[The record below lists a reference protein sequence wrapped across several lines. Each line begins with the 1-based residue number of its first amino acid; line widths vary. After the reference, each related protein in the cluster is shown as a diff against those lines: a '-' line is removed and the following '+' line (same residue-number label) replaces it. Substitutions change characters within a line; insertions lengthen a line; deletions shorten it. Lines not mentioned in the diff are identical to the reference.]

1 MTEQQYAR
9 ANRRVMLAAV
19 IIFGYVALTMATAL
33 AVQKDGNSG
42 KILIQL
48 ITSVLV
54 IIMSV
59 LGYLFRKR
67 THAGEVLIT
76 TAMAVGYV
84 VVILLNSAKETW
96 AYAVPLVIAVMI
108 YMNMRLMMIAN
119 TVVLAANVVRILLH
133 LKMNGEQAAGGGF
146 VNDFQAFF
154 VLFLTA
160 YASISITKMLIIFF
174 NENMTAIREAAER
187 QADRQADS
195 NRKMTIVAEN
205 IAKHFGE
212 AMEML
217 EELEKSIDINHNSMK
232 DIADSTEST
241 AEAIQKQALM
251 CTEIQENT
259 DAAGKEIIE
268 MVAASDQTGRTVSDS
283 QKVVLELKAQE
294 QRVKEAS
301 DVIVQVVGNLTE
313 KVGEVQNFIGS
324 ILNISNQTNLLA
336 LNASIEAARAGEAGR
351 GFAVVADEIRQL
363 SEQTKEATARITEI
377 IQYLIEDT
385 QKANESIQSS
395 VEAVSSQSTLI
406 DQTREQFG
414 DVGKNVETLLA
425 NIHTAEQ
432 SIQKILNST
441 SVISDNITH
450 LSATGEEVAAAST
463 EGMRVTAETVESM
476 KKCKEILN
484 NIYLLAEDLK
494 SSVQE

>member
-9 ANRRVMLAAV
+9 ANRRGMLAAV
-19 IIFGYVALTMATAL
+19 IIFGYVALTMAAAL
-33 AVQKDGNSG
+33 AAQKDGNSG

-67 THAGEVLIT
+67 THIGEVMIAS
-76 TAMAVGYV
+76 AMAVGYV

-96 AYAVPLVIAVMI
+96 AYAVPLVIAVMV

-119 TVVLAANVVRILLH
+119 TVVLAANVIRILMH
-133 LKMNGEQAAGGGF
+133 MKMNGEQAAGGGF
-146 VNDFQAFF
+146 VNDFQSFF

-174 NENMTAIREAAER
+174 NENMTAIREAA
-187 QADRQADS
+187 DRQADS

-205 IAKHFGE
+205 ITKNFGE
-212 AMEML
+212 AMGML

-241 AEAIQKQALM
+241 ADAIQKQALM

-259 DAAGKEIIE
+259 DAAGKEINE

-301 DVIVQVVGNLTE
+301 VVGNLTE

-414 DVGKNVETLLA
+414 NVGKNVETLLA

-432 SIQKILNST
+432 SIQEILNST
-441 SVISDNITH
+441 SAISDNITH

>member
-1 MTEQQYAR
+1 MTEQQYER

-19 IIFGYVALTMATAL
+19 IIFGYIALTMAAAL

-48 ITSVLV
+48 TTSVLV

-59 LGYLFRKR
+59 LGYLLRKR
-67 THAGEVLIT
+67 THTGEVMIAS
-76 TAMAVGYV
+76 AMAVGYV

-96 AYAVPLVIAVMI
+96 AYAVPLVIAVMV

-119 TVVLAANVVRILLH
+119 TVVLAANVVRIFMH

-160 YASISITKMLIIFF
+160 YTSISITKMLITFF
-174 NENMTAIREAAER
+174 NENMTAIREA
-187 QADRQADS
+187 ADRQADS

-205 IAKHFGE
+205 ITKHFGE
-212 AMEML
+212 AMGML
-217 EELEKSIDINHNSMK
+217 EELEKSIDISHNSMK

-259 DAAGKEIIE
+259 DAAGKEINE
-268 MVAASDQTGRTVSDS
+268 MVAASDQTGKTVRDS

-395 VEAVSSQSTLI
+395 EEAVSSQSTLI

-432 SIQKILNST
+432 SIQEILNST

-476 KKCKEILN
+476 KKCKETLN

-494 SSVQE
+494 NSVQE

>member
-1 MTEQQYAR
+1 MTEQQYER

-19 IIFGYVALTMATAL
+19 IIFGYVALTMAAAL

-48 ITSVLV
+48 TTSVLV

-59 LGYLFRKR
+59 LGYLLRKR
-67 THAGEVLIT
+67 THTGEVMIAS
-76 TAMAVGYV
+76 AMAVGYV

-96 AYAVPLVIAVMI
+96 AYAVPLVIAVMV

-119 TVVLAANVVRILLH
+119 TVVLAANVVRIFMH

-160 YASISITKMLIIFF
+160 YASISITKMLITFF
-174 NENMTAIREAAER
+174 NENMTAIREA
-187 QADRQADS
+187 ADRQADS

-205 IAKHFGE
+205 ITKHFGE
-212 AMEML
+212 AMGML
-217 EELEKSIDINHNSMK
+217 EELEKSIDISHNSMK

-259 DAAGKEIIE
+259 DAAGKEINE

-313 KVGEVQNFIGS
+313 KVSEVQNFIGS

-432 SIQKILNST
+432 SIQEILNST

>member
-9 ANRRVMLAAV
+9 ANRRGMLAAV
-19 IIFGYVALTMATAL
+19 IIFGYVALTMAAAL
-33 AVQKDGNSG
+33 AAQKDGNSG

-67 THAGEVLIT
+67 THIGEVMIAS
-76 TAMAVGYV
+76 AMAVGYV

-96 AYAVPLVIAVMI
+96 AYAVPLVIAVMV

-119 TVVLAANVVRILLH
+119 TVVLAANVIRILMRM
-133 LKMNGEQAAGGGF
+133 KMNGGQAAGGAF
-146 VNDFQAFF
+146 VNDFQSFF

-174 NENMTAIREAAER
+174 NENMTAIREAA
-187 QADRQADS
+187 DRQADS

-205 IAKHFGE
+205 ITKNFGE
-212 AMEML
+212 AMGML

-241 AEAIQKQALM
+241 ADAIQKQALM

-259 DAAGKEIIE
+259 DAAGKEINE

-432 SIQKILNST
+432 SIQEILNST
-441 SVISDNITH
+441 SAISDNITH

>member
-19 IIFGYVALTMATAL
+19 IIFGYVALTMAAAL

-48 ITSVLV
+48 TTSVLV

-59 LGYLFRKR
+59 LGYLLRKR
-67 THAGEVLIT
+67 THTGEVMIT
-76 TAMAVGYV
+76 SAMAVGYV

-96 AYAVPLVIAVMI
+96 AYAVPLVIAVMV

-119 TVVLAANVVRILLH
+119 TVVLAANVVRIFMH

-160 YASISITKMLIIFF
+160 YASISITKMLITFF
-174 NENMTAIREAAER
+174 NENMTAIREA
-187 QADRQADS
+187 ADRQADS

-205 IAKHFGE
+205 ITKHFGE
-212 AMEML
+212 AMGML
-217 EELEKSIDINHNSMK
+217 EELEKSIDISHNSMK

-259 DAAGKEIIE
+259 DAAGKEINE
-268 MVAASDQTGRTVSDS
+268 MVAASDQTGKTVRDS

-313 KVGEVQNFIGS
+313 KVSEVQNFIGS

-432 SIQKILNST
+432 SIQEILNST

-476 KKCKEILN
+476 KKCKETLN

-494 SSVQE
+494 NSVQE

>member
-67 THAGEVLIT
+67 TRAGEVLIT

-96 AYAVPLVIAVMI
+96 AYAVPLVIAVMV

-119 TVVLAANVVRILLH
+119 TVVLAANVIRILMH
-133 LKMNGEQAAGGGF
+133 MKMNGGQATGGAF
-146 VNDFQAFF
+146 VNDFQSFF

-174 NENMTAIREAAER
+174 NENMTAIREAA
-187 QADRQADS
+187 DRQADS

-205 IAKHFGE
+205 ITKNFGE
-212 AMEML
+212 AMGML

-241 AEAIQKQALM
+241 ADAIQKQALM

-259 DAAGKEIIE
+259 DAAGKEINE

-432 SIQKILNST
+432 SIQEILNST
-441 SVISDNITH
+441 SAISDNITH

>member
-1 MTEQQYAR
+1 M
-9 ANRRVMLAAV
+9 
-19 IIFGYVALTMATAL
+19 
-33 AVQKDGNSG
+33 
-42 KILIQL
+42 
-48 ITSVLV
+48 
-54 IIMSV
+54 
-59 LGYLFRKR
+59 
-67 THAGEVLIT
+67 
-76 TAMAVGYV
+76 
-84 VVILLNSAKETW
+84 
-96 AYAVPLVIAVMI
+96 
-108 YMNMRLMMIAN
+108 
-119 TVVLAANVVRILLH
+119 VLAANVVRILLH
-133 LKMNGEQAAGGGF
+133 LKMHGEQAVGGGF

-187 QADRQADS
+187 QADS

-217 EELEKSIDINHNSMK
+217 EELEKSIDINHKSMK

-241 AEAIQKQALM
+241 ADAIQKQALM

-259 DAAGKEIIE
+259 DAAGKEINE

-432 SIQKILNST
+432 SIQEILNST
-441 SVISDNITH
+441 SAISDNITH

>member
-1 MTEQQYAR
+1 MTEQQYER

-19 IIFGYVALTMATAL
+19 IIFGYVALTMAAAL

-48 ITSVLV
+48 TTSVLV

-59 LGYLFRKR
+59 LGYLLRKR
-67 THAGEVLIT
+67 THTGEVMIAS
-76 TAMAVGYV
+76 AMAVGYV

-96 AYAVPLVIAVMI
+96 AYAVPLVIAVMV

-119 TVVLAANVVRILLH
+119 TVVLAANVVRIFMH

-160 YASISITKMLIIFF
+160 YASISITKMLITFF
-174 NENMTAIREAAER
+174 NENMTAIREA
-187 QADRQADS
+187 ADRQADS

-205 IAKHFGE
+205 ITKHFGE
-212 AMEML
+212 AMGMM
-217 EELEKSIDINHNSMK
+217 EELEKSIDISHNSMK

-259 DAAGKEIIE
+259 DAAGKEINE

-432 SIQKILNST
+432 SIQEILNST

>member
-9 ANRRVMLAAV
+9 ANRRGMLAAV
-19 IIFGYVALTMATAL
+19 IIFGYVALTMAAAL
-33 AVQKDGNSG
+33 AAQKDGNSG

-59 LGYLFRKR
+59 LGYLFQKR
-67 THAGEVLIT
+67 TYIGEVMIAS
-76 TAMAVGYV
+76 AMAVGYV

-96 AYAVPLVIAVMI
+96 AYAVPLVIAVMV

-119 TVVLAANVVRILLH
+119 TVVLAANVITILMH
-133 LKMNGEQAAGGGF
+133 MKMNGGQAAGGAF
-146 VNDFQAFF
+146 VNDFQSFF

-174 NENMTAIREAAER
+174 NENMTAIREAA
-187 QADRQADS
+187 DRQADS

-205 IAKHFGE
+205 ITKNFGE
-212 AMEML
+212 AMGML

-241 AEAIQKQALM
+241 ADAIQKQALM

-259 DAAGKEIIE
+259 DAAGKEINE

-432 SIQKILNST
+432 SIQEILNST
-441 SVISDNITH
+441 SAISDNITH

>member
-1 MTEQQYAR
+1 MTEQQYER

-19 IIFGYVALTMATAL
+19 IIFGYIALTMAAAL

-48 ITSVLV
+48 TTSVLV

-59 LGYLFRKR
+59 LGYLLRKR
-67 THAGEVLIT
+67 THTGEVMIAS
-76 TAMAVGYV
+76 AMAVGYV

-96 AYAVPLVIAVMI
+96 AYAVPLVIAVMV

-119 TVVLAANVVRILLH
+119 TVVLAANVVRIFMH

-160 YASISITKMLIIFF
+160 YTSISITKMLITFF
-174 NENMTAIREAAER
+174 SENMTAIREA
-187 QADRQADS
+187 ADRQADS

-205 IAKHFGE
+205 ITKHFGE
-212 AMEML
+212 AMGML
-217 EELEKSIDINHNSMK
+217 EELEKSIDISHNSMK

-259 DAAGKEIIE
+259 DAAGKEINE

-395 VEAVSSQSTLI
+395 EEAVSSQSTLI
-406 DQTREQFG
+406 AQTREQFG

-432 SIQKILNST
+432 SIQEILNST

-476 KKCKEILN
+476 KKCKETLN

>member
-1 MTEQQYAR
+1 MTEQQYER

-19 IIFGYVALTMATAL
+19 IIFGYVALTMAAAL

-48 ITSVLV
+48 TTSVLV

-59 LGYLFRKR
+59 LGYLLRKR
-67 THAGEVLIT
+67 THTGEVMIAS
-76 TAMAVGYV
+76 AMAVGYV

-96 AYAVPLVIAVMI
+96 AYAVPLVIAVMV

-119 TVVLAANVVRILLH
+119 TVVLAANVVRIFMH

-160 YASISITKMLIIFF
+160 YTSISITKMLITFF
-174 NENMTAIREAAER
+174 SENMTAIREA
-187 QADRQADS
+187 ADRQADS

-205 IAKHFGE
+205 ITKHFGE
-212 AMEML
+212 AMGML
-217 EELEKSIDINHNSMK
+217 EELEKSIDISHNSMK

-259 DAAGKEIIE
+259 DAAGKEINE
-268 MVAASDQTGRTVSDS
+268 MVAASDQTGKTVRDS

-395 VEAVSSQSTLI
+395 EEAVSSQSTLI

-432 SIQKILNST
+432 SIQEILNST

-476 KKCKEILN
+476 KKCKETLN

-494 SSVQE
+494 NSVQE

>member
-1 MTEQQYAR
+1 MTEQQYER

-19 IIFGYVALTMATAL
+19 IIFGYVALTMAAAL

-48 ITSVLV
+48 TTSVLV

-59 LGYLFRKR
+59 LGYLLRKR
-67 THAGEVLIT
+67 THTGEVMIAS
-76 TAMAVGYV
+76 AMAVGYV

-96 AYAVPLVIAVMI
+96 AYAVPLVIAVMV

-119 TVVLAANVVRILLH
+119 TVVLAANVVRIFMH

-160 YASISITKMLIIFF
+160 YTSISITKMLITFF
-174 NENMTAIREAAER
+174 SENMTAIREA
-187 QADRQADS
+187 ADRQADS

-205 IAKHFGE
+205 ITKHFGE
-212 AMEML
+212 AMGML
-217 EELEKSIDINHNSMK
+217 EELEKSIDISHNSMK

-259 DAAGKEIIE
+259 DAAGKEINE
-268 MVAASDQTGRTVSDS
+268 MVAASDQTGKTVRDS

-395 VEAVSSQSTLI
+395 EEAVSSQSTLI

-414 DVGKNVETLLA
+414 DVGKNVEILLA

-432 SIQKILNST
+432 SIQEILNST

-476 KKCKEILN
+476 KKCKETLN

-494 SSVQE
+494 NSVQE

>member
-174 NENMTAIREAAER
+174 NENMTAIREAAE
-187 QADRQADS
+187 RQADS

-432 SIQKILNST
+432 SIQEILNST

>member
-1 MTEQQYAR
+1 
-9 ANRRVMLAAV
+9 
-19 IIFGYVALTMATAL
+19 
-33 AVQKDGNSG
+33 
-42 KILIQL
+42 
-48 ITSVLV
+48 
-54 IIMSV
+54 
-59 LGYLFRKR
+59 
-67 THAGEVLIT
+67 
-76 TAMAVGYV
+76 
-84 VVILLNSAKETW
+84 
-96 AYAVPLVIAVMI
+96 
-108 YMNMRLMMIAN
+108 
-119 TVVLAANVVRILLH
+119 
-133 LKMNGEQAAGGGF
+133 
-146 VNDFQAFF
+146 
-154 VLFLTA
+154 
-160 YASISITKMLIIFF
+160 MLIIFF

-187 QADRQADS
+187 QADS

-205 IAKHFGE
+205 IAKNFGE
-212 AMEML
+212 AMGML

>member
-9 ANRRVMLAAV
+9 ANRRGMLAAV
-19 IIFGYVALTMATAL
+19 IIFGYVALTMAAAL
-33 AVQKDGNSG
+33 AAQKDGNSG

-59 LGYLFRKR
+59 LGYLFQKR
-67 THAGEVLIT
+67 THIGEVMIAS
-76 TAMAVGYV
+76 AMAVGYV

-96 AYAVPLVIAVMI
+96 AYAVPLVIAVMV

-119 TVVLAANVVRILLH
+119 TVVLAANVIRILMH
-133 LKMNGEQAAGGGF
+133 MKMNGGQATGGAF
-146 VNDFQAFF
+146 VNDFQSFF

-174 NENMTAIREAAER
+174 NENMTAIREAA
-187 QADRQADS
+187 DRQADS

-205 IAKHFGE
+205 ITKNFGE
-212 AMEML
+212 AMGML

-241 AEAIQKQALM
+241 ADAIQKQALM

-259 DAAGKEIIE
+259 DAAGKEINE

-432 SIQKILNST
+432 SIQEILNST
-441 SVISDNITH
+441 SAISDNITH
-450 LSATGEEVAAAST
+450 LSATGEEVAEAST

>member
-1 MTEQQYAR
+1 
-9 ANRRVMLAAV
+9 
-19 IIFGYVALTMATAL
+19 
-33 AVQKDGNSG
+33 
-42 KILIQL
+42 
-48 ITSVLV
+48 
-54 IIMSV
+54 
-59 LGYLFRKR
+59 
-67 THAGEVLIT
+67 
-76 TAMAVGYV
+76 
-84 VVILLNSAKETW
+84 
-96 AYAVPLVIAVMI
+96 
-108 YMNMRLMMIAN
+108 
-119 TVVLAANVVRILLH
+119 
-133 LKMNGEQAAGGGF
+133 
-146 VNDFQAFF
+146 
-154 VLFLTA
+154 
-160 YASISITKMLIIFF
+160 
-174 NENMTAIREAAER
+174 
-187 QADRQADS
+187 
-195 NRKMTIVAEN
+195 
-205 IAKHFGE
+205 
-212 AMEML
+212 
-217 EELEKSIDINHNSMK
+217 
-232 DIADSTEST
+232 
-241 AEAIQKQALM
+241 
-251 CTEIQENT
+251 
-259 DAAGKEIIE
+259 

-432 SIQKILNST
+432 SIQEILNST

>member
-84 VVILLNSAKETW
+84 VIILLNSAKETW
-96 AYAVPLVIAVMI
+96 AYAVPLVIAVMV

-133 LKMNGEQAAGGGF
+133 LKMHGEQAAGGGF

-187 QADRQADS
+187 QADS

-232 DIADSTEST
+232 DIALRV
-241 AEAIQKQALM
+241 Q
-251 CTEIQENT
+251 
-259 DAAGKEIIE
+259 
-268 MVAASDQTGRTVSDS
+268 
-283 QKVVLELKAQE
+283 
-294 QRVKEAS
+294 QR
-301 DVIVQVVGNLTE
+301 
-313 KVGEVQNFIGS
+313 
-324 ILNISNQTNLLA
+324 
-336 LNASIEAARAGEAGR
+336 
-351 GFAVVADEIRQL
+351 
-363 SEQTKEATARITEI
+363 
-377 IQYLIEDT
+377 
-385 QKANESIQSS
+385 QSRS
-395 VEAVSSQSTLI
+395 
-406 DQTREQFG
+406 R
-414 DVGKNVETLLA
+414 
-425 NIHTAEQ
+425 H
-432 SIQKILNST
+432 
-441 SVISDNITH
+441 
-450 LSATGEEVAAAST
+450 
-463 EGMRVTAETVESM
+463 
-476 KKCKEILN
+476 
-484 NIYLLAEDLK
+484 
-494 SSVQE
+494 

>member
-9 ANRRVMLAAV
+9 ANRRGMLAAV
-19 IIFGYVALTMATAL
+19 IIFGYVALTMAAAL
-33 AVQKDGNSG
+33 AAQKDGNSG

-59 LGYLFRKR
+59 LGYLFQKR
-67 THAGEVLIT
+67 TYIGEVMIAS
-76 TAMAVGYV
+76 AMAVGYV

-96 AYAVPLVIAVMI
+96 AYAVPLVIAVMV

-119 TVVLAANVVRILLH
+119 TVVLAANVIRILMH
-133 LKMNGEQAAGGGF
+133 MKMNGGQAAGGGF

-174 NENMTAIREAAER
+174 NENMTAIREAA
-187 QADRQADS
+187 DRQADS

-205 IAKHFGE
+205 ITKNFGE
-212 AMEML
+212 AMGML

-432 SIQKILNST
+432 SIQEILNST
-441 SVISDNITH
+441 SAISDNITH

>member
-1 MTEQQYAR
+1 MTEQQYER

-19 IIFGYVALTMATAL
+19 IIFGYVALTMAAAL

-59 LGYLFRKR
+59 LGYLLRKR
-67 THAGEVLIT
+67 THTGEVMIAS
-76 TAMAVGYV
+76 AMAVGYV

-96 AYAVPLVIAVMI
+96 AYAVPLVIAVMV

-119 TVVLAANVVRILLH
+119 TVVLAANVVRIFMH

-160 YASISITKMLIIFF
+160 YASISITKMLITFF
-174 NENMTAIREAAER
+174 NENMTAIREA
-187 QADRQADS
+187 ADRQADS

-205 IAKHFGE
+205 ITKHFGE
-212 AMEML
+212 AMGML
-217 EELEKSIDINHNSMK
+217 EELEKSIDISHNSMK

-259 DAAGKEIIE
+259 DAAGKEINE

-313 KVGEVQNFIGS
+313 KVSEVQNFIGS

-432 SIQKILNST
+432 SIQEILNST

>member
-9 ANRRVMLAAV
+9 ANRRGMLAAV
-19 IIFGYVALTMATAL
+19 IIFGYVALTMAAAL
-33 AVQKDGNSG
+33 AAQKDGNSG

-59 LGYLFRKR
+59 LGYLFQKR
-67 THAGEVLIT
+67 THIGEVMIAS
-76 TAMAVGYV
+76 AMAVGYV

-96 AYAVPLVIAVMI
+96 AYAVPLVIAVMV

-119 TVVLAANVVRILLH
+119 TVVLAANVIRILMH
-133 LKMNGEQAAGGGF
+133 MKMNGGQATGGAF
-146 VNDFQAFF
+146 VNDFQSFF

-174 NENMTAIREAAER
+174 NENMTAIREAA
-187 QADRQADS
+187 DRQADS

-205 IAKHFGE
+205 ITKNFGE
-212 AMEML
+212 AMGML

-241 AEAIQKQALM
+241 ADAIQKQALM

-259 DAAGKEIIE
+259 DAAGKEINE

-432 SIQKILNST
+432 SIQEILNST
-441 SVISDNITH
+441 SAISDNITH

>member
-1 MTEQQYAR
+1 MTEQQYER

-19 IIFGYVALTMATAL
+19 IIFGYIALTMAAAL

-48 ITSVLV
+48 TTSVLV

-59 LGYLFRKR
+59 LGYLLRKR
-67 THAGEVLIT
+67 THTGEVMIAS
-76 TAMAVGYV
+76 AMAVGYV

-96 AYAVPLVIAVMI
+96 AYAVPLVIAVMV

-119 TVVLAANVVRILLH
+119 TVVLAANVVRIFMH

-160 YASISITKMLIIFF
+160 YTSISITKMLITFF
-174 NENMTAIREAAER
+174 SENMTAIREA
-187 QADRQADS
+187 ADRQADS

-205 IAKHFGE
+205 ITKHFGE
-212 AMEML
+212 AMGML
-217 EELEKSIDINHNSMK
+217 EELEKSIDISHNSMK

-259 DAAGKEIIE
+259 DAAGKEINE
-268 MVAASDQTGRTVSDS
+268 MVAASDQTGRTVRDS

-432 SIQKILNST
+432 SIQEILNST

>member
-1 MTEQQYAR
+1 MTEQQYER

-19 IIFGYVALTMATAL
+19 IIFGYVALTMAAAL

-48 ITSVLV
+48 TTSVLV

-59 LGYLFRKR
+59 LGYLLRKR
-67 THAGEVLIT
+67 THTGEVMIAS
-76 TAMAVGYV
+76 AMAVGYV

-96 AYAVPLVIAVMI
+96 AYAVPLVIAVMV

-119 TVVLAANVVRILLH
+119 TVVLAANVVRIFMH

-160 YASISITKMLIIFF
+160 YASISITKMLITFF
-174 NENMTAIREAAER
+174 NENMTAIREA
-187 QADRQADS
+187 ADRQADS

-205 IAKHFGE
+205 ITKHFGE
-212 AMEML
+212 AMGMM
-217 EELEKSIDINHNSMK
+217 EELEKSIDISHNSMK

-259 DAAGKEIIE
+259 DAAGKEINE

-395 VEAVSSQSTLI
+395 VEAVSSQSTLS

-432 SIQKILNST
+432 SIQEILNST

>member
-9 ANRRVMLAAV
+9 ANRRGMLAAV
-19 IIFGYVALTMATAL
+19 LIFGYVALTMAAAL
-33 AVQKDGNSG
+33 AAQKDGNSG

-59 LGYLFRKR
+59 LGYLFQKR
-67 THAGEVLIT
+67 THIGEVMIAS
-76 TAMAVGYV
+76 AMAVGYV

-96 AYAVPLVIAVMI
+96 AYAVPLVIAVMV

-119 TVVLAANVVRILLH
+119 TVVLAANVIRILMH
-133 LKMNGEQAAGGGF
+133 MKMNEGQAAGGAF
-146 VNDFQAFF
+146 VNDFQSFF

-174 NENMTAIREAAER
+174 NENMTAIREAA
-187 QADRQADS
+187 DRQADS

-205 IAKHFGE
+205 ITKNFGE
-212 AMEML
+212 AMGML

-241 AEAIQKQALM
+241 ADAIQKQALM

-259 DAAGKEIIE
+259 DAAGKEINE

-432 SIQKILNST
+432 SIQEILNST
-441 SVISDNITH
+441 SAISDNITH

>member
-187 QADRQADS
+187 QADS

-336 LNASIEAARAGEAGR
+336 LNASIEAAGR

-432 SIQKILNST
+432 SIQEILNST

>member
-1 MTEQQYAR
+1 
-9 ANRRVMLAAV
+9 
-19 IIFGYVALTMATAL
+19 
-33 AVQKDGNSG
+33 
-42 KILIQL
+42 
-48 ITSVLV
+48 
-54 IIMSV
+54 
-59 LGYLFRKR
+59 
-67 THAGEVLIT
+67 
-76 TAMAVGYV
+76 
-84 VVILLNSAKETW
+84 
-96 AYAVPLVIAVMI
+96 
-108 YMNMRLMMIAN
+108 MMIAN

-133 LKMNGEQAAGGGF
+133 LKMHGEQAAGGGF

-174 NENMTAIREAAER
+174 NENMTAIREAAE
-187 QADRQADS
+187 RQADS

-336 LNASIEAARAGEAGR
+336 LPSRSLATS
-351 GFAVVADEIRQL
+351 L
-363 SEQTKEATARITEI
+363 S
-377 IQYLIEDT
+377 L
-385 QKANESIQSS
+385 
-395 VEAVSSQSTLI
+395 L
-406 DQTREQFG
+406 
-414 DVGKNVETLLA
+414 KNVT
-425 NIHTAEQ
+425 Q
-432 SIQKILNST
+432 ILRENCPPS
-441 SVISDNITH
+441 
-450 LSATGEEVAAAST
+450 L
-463 EGMRVTAETVESM
+463 
-476 KKCKEILN
+476 
-484 NIYLLAEDLK
+484 
-494 SSVQE
+494 